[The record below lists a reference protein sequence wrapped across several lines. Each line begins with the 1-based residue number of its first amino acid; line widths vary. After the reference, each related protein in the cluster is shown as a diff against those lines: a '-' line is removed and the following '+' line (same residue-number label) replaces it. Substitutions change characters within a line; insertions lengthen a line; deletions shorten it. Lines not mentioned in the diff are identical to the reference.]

1 MEALNIWLT
10 AIAGRLGTAGR
21 TERGERLNDLNGRDG
36 RTGRAATG
44 RAVCPG
50 LRQAVEAG
58 ARGQAAALLK
68 HLDAAGIKGWRD
80 LTKAGLYAFRDR
92 LLETVAPSSAKTY
105 LAVLRAVLHRWE
117 EDAPLP
123 CRDWEDTLKARNDR
137 PVRVHLDPD
146 ELGRL
151 ERTETGTSGERLAKL
166 LFLTCAWTGM
176 RMSDA
181 VAAGPENIRG
191 GVLRYVSIKTGR
203 HVEVPC
209 RPGVADWL
217 GEIRRAGGFS
227 MTTAGYNK
235 TLRRLCRRAGI
246 CSEVKVR
253 RGGKDYTAEKWE
265 CVSGHTARIS
275 FCTNLAVAGV
285 PLCDI
290 KLLAG
295 HTSESMTE
303 RYIAVHTPKLGSR
316 ALELLTGKD
325 E

>member
-1 MEALNIWLT
+1 MDMLKIWMHDL
-10 AIAGRLGTAGR
+10 AERLGRTAEAPERLPRPNGRGGR
-21 TERGERLNDLNGRDG
+21 TAPS
-36 RTGRAATG
+36 GRAL
-44 RAVCPG
+44 CPG
-50 LRQAVEAG
+50 MKKALEASG
-58 ARGQAAALLK
+58 GSQAAALAK
-68 HLDAAGIKGWRD
+68 HLDAAGIEGWRD

-92 LLETVAPSSAKTY
+92 LLETVAPSTAKTY
-105 LAVLRAVLHRWE
+105 LAAMRAFLNRWAD
-117 EDAPLP
+117 DAPVP
-123 CRDWEDTLKARNDR
+123 CREWPDILKARNDR

-151 ERTETGTSGERLAKL
+151 EAAETRTPGERLAKL

-181 VAAGPENIRG
+181 MAAGPENIRG
-191 GVLRYVSIKTGR
+191 GVLRYVSIKTGA

-217 GEIRRAGGFS
+217 GEIRKAGGFS

-235 TLRRLCRRAGI
+235 TLRRLCRRAGLRA
-246 CSEVKVR
+246 EVRAR
-253 RGGKDYTAEKWE
+253 RGGRDYTAEKWE

-290 KLLAG
+290 KTLAG

-303 RYIAVHTPKLGSR
+303 RYIAAHTPKLGSR
-316 ALELLTGKD
+316 ALELLTGAND
-325 E
+325 

>member
-1 MEALNIWLT
+1 MNDFRNIFRPGGFM
-10 AIAGRLGTAGR
+10 AKRGRRPGR
-21 TERGERLNDLNGRDG
+21 PSLR
-36 RTGRAATG
+36 
-44 RAVCPG
+44 RAVMEG
-50 LRQAVEAG
+50 G
-58 ARGQAAALLK
+58 RGQARALLK
-68 HLDAAGIKGWRD
+68 HLNECGIRD
-80 LTKAGLYAFRDR
+80 WGDVTRANLYALRDHLGR
-92 LLETVAPSSAKTY
+92 TVAPSSAKTY
-105 LAVLRAVLHRWE
+105 LAALRSVLNRWA
-117 EDAPLP
+117 EDAPMP
-123 CRDWEDTLKARNDR
+123 CTDYRDAMRAKNDR
-137 PVRVHLDPD
+137 PVRVHLTPE
-146 ELGRL
+146 ELARL
-151 ERTETGTSGERLAKL
+151 EAAETRTPGERLAKL

-181 VAAGPENIRG
+181 VAAGPENIRDG
-191 GVLRYVSIKTGR
+191 MLRYVSIKTGA

-217 GEIRRAGGFS
+217 GEIRKAGGFS

-253 RGGKDYTAEKWE
+253 RAGRDYTAMKWE

-275 FCTNLAVAGV
+275 FCTNLAAAGV
-285 PLCDI
+285 PLCDV
-290 KLLAG
+290 KTLAG

-303 RYIAVHTPKLGSR
+303 RYVAVHTPKLGSR